1 MGATIIHFL
10 RKLIGLL
17 SLLFFVLNS
26 IAQDAILS
34 GQIIDSKDNEPL
46 IGANVIL
53 KNGKGVSTDINGNYS
68 ISMAVGEYEITY
80 KYIGYSTKVMKV
92 NLGPGEQKTI
102 NISLVEETNLL
113 DDVVISASKY
123 EQKLA
128 DVSVS
133 MSVIKPALIENK
145 ATRDA
150 EAIIEQ
156 VPGVQINE
164 NQASI
169 RGGSGWSYG
178 AGSRVLVMVDGMPM
192 LAGDANDIKW
202 SAIPLENISQ
212 IEVIKG
218 ASSVL
223 YGSSALN
230 GVINIRTNYPKDEPI
245 TKINVSNGF
254 YMPGY
259 ANRKL
264 TEPDGST
271 LIALDGS
278 DSIAT
283 RNDQTWWD
291 SPRGYAQANFT
302 HLRKIDEYNE
312 LILGG
317 SFMKDQGYRYDS
329 KDQRIRINGGWK
341 HFSKKLK
348 GLSYGIN
355 LNNNFNKSDVFFL
368 WESAD
373 SSLFPS
379 AYYENEW
386 PDFSS
391 YNNHPDTS
399 IFNYNNSV
407 YDSTTTI
414 STSSTSRIM
423 IDPYISYMGEN
434 GNEHQL
440 KTRFFRTDNQNNTNQ
455 ASTSNYYFSEYQF
468 QKRFD
473 NKLTLTTGAMS
484 SYTNVKSQLYGDHN
498 STNIA
503 GYIQGDKKWNKFNLT
518 AGMRMEY
525 FQIDSVQ
532 SKGKLFNKD
541 LNIPFQPVFRVG
553 GTYQPMEY
561 TFLRASYGQG
571 YRFPSIAEK
580 FVFSSVGAL
589 NVFPN
594 FNIQPEYGWSAEVGL
609 KQGFKIKNFK
619 GYLDISGFITNYTN
633 MMEFMFGFYD
643 FNGNNLSDVQVNTII
658 MEEISQGISLDEIL
672 GKLIGARSTN
682 IQNANI
688 PGFEISLVGQ
698 GNITKDISFSIL
710 AGYTFINPTAV
721 NPDSVYIATFS
732 NPDTINPAN
741 SILKYRNKHMAKID
755 FQIDY
760 KQISFGMSSRYTSLM
775 ENIDNVFVE
784 PILGIE
790 ILPGYGGYRNARM
803 AADVIFD
810 ARIAYQINKKSK
822 FSILMNNVLNR
833 EYTNRPGNVMPPR
846 TILWQYSLT
855 F

>member
-53 KNGKGVSTDINGNYS
+53 KNGKGVSTDTNGNYS
-68 ISMAVGEYEITY
+68 ISMAVGKYEITY
-80 KYIGYSTKVMKV
+80 KYIGYSDQVMKV
-92 NLGPGEQKTI
+92 NLGSGEQKII
-102 NISLVEETNLL
+102 NISLFEETNLL

-312 LILGG
+312 LVLGG
-317 SFMKDQGYRYDS
+317 SFMKDQGYRLGSD
-329 KDQRIRINGGWK
+329 DQRIRINGGWK
-341 HFSKKLK
+341 HFSKKFN

-355 LNNNFNKSDVFFL
+355 LNNNFNNSTTFFL
-368 WESAD
+368 WASAD
-373 SSLFPS
+373 SVLH
-379 AYYENEW
+379 AQGGT
-386 PDFSS
+386 
-391 YNNHPDTS
+391 H
-399 IFNYNNSV
+399 
-407 YDSTTTI
+407 DSTTTM

-440 KTRFFRTDNQNNTNQ
+440 KTRFFKTDNQNNTNQ
-455 ASTSNYYFSEYQF
+455 ASISDYYFSEYQF

-580 FVFSSVGAL
+580 YIFSSVGAL

-594 FNIQPEYGWSAEVGL
+594 PNIKPEYGWSAELGL

-619 GYLDISGFITNYTN
+619 GYLDVSAFVTNYTN
-633 MMEFMFGFYD
+633 MMEFVFGLYNNEGKDLNTDLEALVDEFS
-643 FNGNNLSDVQVNTII
+643 NGNGSF
-658 MEEISQGISLDEIL
+658 EETLNSIF
-672 GKLIGARSTN
+672 GARTNN

-688 PGFEISLVGQ
+688 PGFEISLVGE
-698 GNITKDISFSIL
+698 GEITKDISFSIL
-710 AGYTFINPTAV
+710 AGYTFINPTAL
-721 NPDSVYIATFS
+721 NPDSLYLSTFS
-732 NPDTINPAN
+732 NPDKSNPN
-741 SILKYRNKHMAKID
+741 KTILKYRNKHMGKVD

-760 KQISFGMSSRYTSLM
+760 KKISFGSSLRYTSVM
-775 ENIDNVFVE
+775 MNIDDIFQTDNITIYL
-784 PILGIE
+784 PIDANGTILE
-790 ILPGYGGYRNARM
+790 IPTGESILEGYGSYRNARM

>member
-68 ISMAVGEYEITY
+68 ISMGVGEYEITY

-312 LILGG
+312 LVLGG
-317 SFMKDQGYRYDS
+317 SFMKDQGYRLGSD
-329 KDQRIRINGGWK
+329 DQRIRINGGWK

-355 LNNNFNKSDVFFL
+355 LNNNFNNSTTFFL
-368 WESAD
+368 WASAD
-373 SSLFPS
+373 SVLH
-379 AYYENEW
+379 AQGGT
-386 PDFSS
+386 
-391 YNNHPDTS
+391 H
-399 IFNYNNSV
+399 
-407 YDSTTTI
+407 DSTTTM

-423 IDPYISYMGEN
+423 IDPYISYIREN

-455 ASTSNYYFSEYQF
+455 ASTSDYYFSEYQF

-484 SYTNVKSQLYGDHN
+484 SYTNVKSQLYGNHN

-541 LNIPFQPVFRVG
+541 LNSPFQPVFRVG

-580 FVFSSVGAL
+580 FISSSVGAL
-589 NVFPN
+589 NVFPSP
-594 FNIQPEYGWSAEVGL
+594 NIKPEYGWSAEVGI

-619 GYLDISGFITNYTN
+619 GYLDVAGFITKYQD
-633 MMEFMFGFYD
+633 MMEFYFGFYLP
-643 FNGNNLSDVQVNTII
+643 NGEVTSP
-658 MEEISQGISLDEIL
+658 SLESL
-672 GKLIGARSTN
+672 GASSTN

-790 ILPGYGGYRNARM
+790 ILPGYGSYRNARM